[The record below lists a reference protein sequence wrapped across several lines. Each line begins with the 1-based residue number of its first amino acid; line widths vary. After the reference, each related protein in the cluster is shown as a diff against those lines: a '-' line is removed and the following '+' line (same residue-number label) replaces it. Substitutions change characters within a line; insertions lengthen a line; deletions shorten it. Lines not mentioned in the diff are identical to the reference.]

1 MEPAI
6 DKVALRKELIRQR
19 LALNPETAQEHSQ
32 QICDRLQTFP
42 QFQTARTILAYLSIR
57 QEPDLSFLWR
67 TPSRSIRW
75 GLPRCVGKDLVFHN
89 CDPTNPSHFQTGA
102 YGIQE
107 PLSELP
113 VIQPETVD
121 LILVPAV
128 ACDRRGYRLGYGAGY
143 YDRLFAQPQWAK
155 IPAIGIVFHFA
166 LLPALPQDPW
176 DFPLQGV
183 CTEQELTSLLP

>member
-6 DKVALRKELIRQR
+6 DKVALRKELLRQR
-19 LALNPETAQEHSQ
+19 LALSSETLQDYSQ
-32 QICDRLQTFP
+32 QICDRLQSSP
-42 QFQTARTILAYLSIR
+42 QFQNARTILAYLSIR
-57 QEPDLSFLWR
+57 QEPDLSPLW
-67 TPSRSIRW
+67 TASPRSIQW

-89 CDPTNPSHFQTGA
+89 CDPTNPAHFHAGA

-107 PLSELP
+107 PLPELP

-143 YDRLFAQPQWAK
+143 YDRLFAQPQWGK
-155 IPAIGIVFHFA
+155 IPAIGIVVHFA
-166 LLPALPQDPW
+166 LLAALPHDPW
-176 DFPLQGV
+176 DFPLQGI

>member
-19 LALNPETAQEHSQ
+19 LALNPETVQDYSQ
-32 QICDRLQTFP
+32 QICDRLQTSP

-57 QEPDLSFLWR
+57 KEPDLNPLWS
-67 TPSRSIRW
+67 TSSRSTRW
-75 GLPRCVGKDLVFHN
+75 GLPRCVGKDLVFHD
-89 CDPTNPSHFQTGA
+89 CDPTNSSHFHAGA

-107 PLSELP
+107 PLSALP

-121 LILVPAV
+121 WILVPAV
-128 ACDRRGYRLGYGAGY
+128 ACDRQGYRLGYGAGY

-166 LLPALPQDPW
+166 LLTELPRDPW

-183 CTEQELTSLLP
+183 CTEQELTSLMP

>member
-19 LALNPETAQEHSQ
+19 LALNPEIVQDYSQ
-32 QICDRLQTFP
+32 QICDCLQTFP

-57 QEPDLSFLWR
+57 QEPDLSPLWIA
-67 TPSRSIRW
+67 PSRSIHW
-75 GLPRCVGKDLVFHN
+75 GIPRCVGKDLVFHH
-89 CDPTNPSHFQTGA
+89 CAPTNPAHFQAGA

-107 PLSELP
+107 PLPELP
-113 VIQPETVD
+113 MIQPETVD

-128 ACDRRGYRLGYGAGY
+128 GCDRRGYRLGYGAGY

-166 LLPALPQDPW
+166 LLTALPHDAW
-176 DFPLQGV
+176 DLPLQGI
-183 CTEQELTSLLP
+183 CTEQELTTLTT